1 MSARR
6 VTQWALVLSIASA
19 LAGCGGT
26 SELRGGGASTAG
38 EPNGGEPSGG
48 EPSGGETAGGDN
60 EARVTLRVQAPAG
73 ARFGTTT
80 HVVTETSG
88 VRVLTE
94 SLGSMHVESVDP
106 EAHTLGVFSTVS
118 SIRQTDAEGR
128 PLHVDVSHFDL
139 TGVSFR
145 RTIDRRGTVV
155 GRVEATGMTETN
167 AAIAETIRSTIEQ
180 SFIKLPEEPV
190 GAGDSWA
197 DRVPL
202 SVPVEGNVLPMLC
215 TMRYRVL
222 GTEGTGDALAARLE
236 LDGECEVPE
245 TTIGGGIGSIEIA
258 SHTSGS
264 WVVSVRDGMTGTIAT
279 TSDTTTTVRIRGE
292 SAPRTTT
299 MRQSSTTVTTPL
311 VD

>member
-1 MSARR
+1 METRR
-6 VTQWALVLSIASA
+6 VRRWALALALSGA
-19 LAGCGGT
+19 LAGCGAST
-26 SELRGGGASTAG
+26 STGARGGGASA
-38 EPNGGEPSGG
+38 GGER
-48 EPSGGETAGGDN
+48 AGGDN
-60 EARVTLRVQAPAG
+60 EARVTLRVLAPAG
-73 ARFGTTT
+73 ARYGTTT
-80 HVVTETSG
+80 HVITETAG
-88 VRVLTE
+88 VRVLTD
-94 SLGSMHVESVDP
+94 SIGTMSVESFDP

-118 SIRQTDAEGR
+118 SIRQTDADGR
-128 PLHVDVSHFDL
+128 PLHVDISHFDL

-145 RTIDRRGTVV
+145 RTIDQRGTVV

-190 GAGDSWA
+190 GAGDSWS

-236 LDGECEVPE
+236 LDGECDVPE
-245 TTIGGGIGSIEIA
+245 TTIGGGVGAIA
-258 SHTSGS
+258 ITSHTTGN
-264 WVVSVRDGMTGTIAT
+264 WVVSVRDGLTGTLAT
-279 TSDTTTTVRIRGE
+279 TSDTTTTILLRGE
-292 SAPRTTT
+292 AAPRTTT

-311 VD
+311 LD